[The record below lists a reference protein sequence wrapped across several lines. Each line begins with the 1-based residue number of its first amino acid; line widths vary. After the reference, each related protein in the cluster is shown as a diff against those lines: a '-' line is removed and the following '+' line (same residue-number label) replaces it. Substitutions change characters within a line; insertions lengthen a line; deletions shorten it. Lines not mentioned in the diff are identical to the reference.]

1 MAGETLKPLRRRAW
15 ILVAVLAVCA
25 VGRGG
30 YALYLVH
37 SDQIVTTTGDA
48 PSYLGP
54 ARMLAEHARF
64 ENVHGDEEYL
74 RTPGYPLFIAAVYR
88 VFGERNTAVLLVQV
102 LLSACTVYLAYF
114 LASRMWSSTVGLVA
128 AVLTLLEPLQNAT
141 SATLLTETL
150 AAFLLLAIATIGY
163 HAFTSDRLRPG
174 VWALLGFAI
183 TVSTFVRPV
192 TYYLPPCVLLLLLVW
207 SRRRRFP
214 PVDLGKAVAAFLV
227 PIVVLCGAWQVRN
240 HHEVGSWRFSGVEAK
255 NMYIFRAAGV
265 VAREDGISLADAQD
279 RLVESLGP
287 VGTRRAGERYDQ
299 LYRAGVRIIR
309 EHPVAA
315 LRDAAHGL
323 GSELFEVRVK
333 VFDYLDFS
341 PPEWLARIAL
351 AVLLA
356 FVRVVRVRHLPGRAR
371 PAPSRRACPRARHR
385 CVQPARLGR
394 PRGVGRPGRTL
405 PGAGHADPGALCRV
419 RRLHVLHVAP
429 KPSRETELRVRLRS
443 SAGQSK
449 SLLMTRS
456 QVRVL
461 PGALARQNRPFRAAR
476 KPRSLSDR

>member
-1 MAGETLKPLRRRAW
+1 MAAGTLKPLSRRAW
-15 ILVAVLAVCA
+15 ILVAVLAVCV

-48 PSYLGP
+48 PSYLAP

-64 ENVHGDEEYL
+64 ENLHGNEEYL

-102 LLSACTVYLAYF
+102 LLSACTVYLAYL

-128 AVLTLLEPLQNAT
+128 AVLTLVEPLQNAT

-150 AAFLLLAIATIGY
+150 AAFLLLAVAAIGY
-163 HAFTSDRLRPG
+163 HALTAGRLRPG

-192 TYYLPPCVLLLLLVW
+192 TYYLPPFVLLLLLVW

-214 PVDLGKAVAAFLV
+214 LVDVGKAVAAFLV
-227 PIVVLCGAWQVRN
+227 PIVALCGAWQVRN

-255 NMYIFRAAGV
+255 NMYVFRAAGV

-279 RLVESLGP
+279 RLVEALGP

-299 LYRAGVRIIR
+299 LYRAGVRIVR

-315 LRDAAHGL
+315 LQDAAHGL

-341 PPEWLARIAL
+341 PPEWLARAAL

-356 FVRVVRVRHLPGRAR
+356 FYALCLYGIFLVARARRHLAAHALVLGIAAYNLLASAGPEAWGGRGERFRAPVMPILVLYAAFGACTLYTSLRNRRAR
-371 PAPSRRACPRARHR
+371 LTSESASVAQLDRASH
-385 CVQPARLGR
+385 
-394 PRGVGRPGRTL
+394 
-405 PGAGHADPGALCRV
+405 
-419 RRLHVLHVAP
+419 
-429 KPSRETELRVRLRS
+429 
-443 SAGQSK
+443 
-449 SLLMTRS
+449 
-456 QVRVL
+456 
-461 PGALARQNRPFRAAR
+461 F
-476 KPRSLSDR
+476 